1 MFPQSTFWELRIS
14 LQSIEEN
21 RRILEN
27 RSLLRC
33 YAVSYKSRTFPRETI
48 TGLFTLKME
57 ELYSPRNISGYLPVV
72 TTPCDISAECMTFGI
87 NTLRKLQISPN
98 QFPPK
103 QVQITPLSLRQNM
116 HQHDYGKTCT
126 QVQHA
131 GSTIR
136 SEGFVS
142 LQVFE
147 ERVLIACHIGITG
160 YKWSICLLKWKS
172 WQNWNGSVKYY
183 YYYYYYWTKAYS
195 CGNDY
200 FIGNCI
206 WRDFYVL
213 RTKESRA

>member
-1 MFPQSTFWELRIS
+1 MRYRIS
-14 LQSIEEN
+14 H
-21 RRILEN
+21 
-27 RSLLRC
+27 
-33 YAVSYKSRTFPRETI
+33 
-48 TGLFTLKME
+48 GLFRWRWLRDC
-57 ELYSPRNISGYLPVV
+57 LPWRWRNYTPPETSVAIYQSSQRHVISQQTCL
-72 TTPCDISAECMTFGI
+72 TFGI
-87 NTLRKLQISPN
+87 TTLRKFQISPN
-98 QFPPK
+98 PFPPK

-116 HQHDYGKTCT
+116 HQQDYGKTCT